1 MPPVPKTR
9 YAQSGELQIAY
20 QIVGDGPIDL
30 VLVPGFVSHM
40 EVIWED
46 PGAARFLEH
55 LAEFS
60 RLILF
65 DKRGQGLSD
74 RPGAPSTLE
83 QGMDDTIAVMDA
95 AGSERAAIFGVS
107 EGGPM
112 SMLCAATHPDRV
124 SALIEYGTF
133 ARMLDVDGYD
143 YGLPEEVIDGLF
155 EVIAEDWGGPVAIDL
170 WGPTRADDPQFRD
183 WWARF
188 LRLGTSPRGALG
200 LLSLYKQL
208 DVRAVLGSITVPTLV
223 LHREGDA
230 VVQVGAGRFLGEN
243 IPNARFV
250 ALEGADHIIWTVNW
264 QAVVEEIEEF
274 LTGHRHARDVDR
286 VLATVMFTDIV
297 GSTESAAR
305 LGDRR
310 WGDVVARHDELVRR
324 QLERYRG
331 RPVKTLGD
339 GFLATFDGPARAIRC
354 AHEISEGVRTLG
366 IEVRAGLHTGEC
378 ELVGDDVAG
387 MAVNI
392 GARVSSLA
400 GPGEVL
406 VSGMVKDLVYGSGI
420 EFADRGEHQLK
431 GVPGDWRL
439 YASSVPSP

>member
-1 MPPVPKTR
+1 VATVPKTR
-9 YAQSGELQIAY
+9 YARSGDVQIAY

-30 VLVPGFVSHM
+30 VLVPGFVWHV
-40 EVIWED
+40 ELIWED
-46 PGAARFLEH
+46 PAAARFLEH

-60 RLILF
+60 RLIIF
-65 DKRGQGLSD
+65 DKRGMGLSD
-74 RPGAPSTLE
+74 RPGEPSTLE

-95 AGSERAAIFGVS
+95 AGVERAALLGVS

-133 ARMLDVDGYD
+133 ARMLEVDGYD
-143 YGLPEEVIDGLF
+143 HGLPEEVIDGFF
-155 EVIAEDWGGPVAIDL
+155 EVIAEDWGGPVGIDL
-170 WGPTRADDPQFRD
+170 WAPTMAEDQRFKD

-188 LRLGTSPRGALG
+188 LRLGTSPSGALD
-200 LLSLYKQL
+200 LLSLYKGL
-208 DVRAVLGSITVPTLV
+208 DVRGVLDSISVPTLV
-223 LHREGDA
+223 LHRGGDLL
-230 VVQVGAGRFLGEN
+230 VQAGAGRYLGES
-243 IPNARFV
+243 IPGARFV
-250 ALEGADHIIWTVNW
+250 ELPGRDHLAWTDDW
-264 QAVVEEIEEF
+264 QSVIEEIEVF
-274 LTGHRHARDVDR
+274 LTGRRPARDVER

-305 LGDRR
+305 VGDRR
-310 WGDVVARHDELVRR
+310 WGDLIARHDELVRGR
-324 QLERYRG
+324 LDRYRG

-354 AHEISEGVRTLG
+354 AHEITQAVRELG
-366 IEVRAGLHTGEC
+366 IEIRAGLHTGEC

-387 MAVNI
+387 MAINI
-392 GARVSSLA
+392 GARVSALA

-406 VSGMVKDLVYGSGI
+406 VSGTVKDLVYGSGI
-420 EFADRGEHQLK
+420 EFADRGAHELK

-439 YASSVPSP
+439 YAVERA

>member
-1 MPPVPKTR
+1 VATVPKTR
-9 YAQSGELQIAY
+9 YARSGDVQIAY

-30 VLVPGFVSHM
+30 VLVPGFVWHV
-40 EVIWED
+40 ELIWED
-46 PGAARFLEH
+46 PAAARFLEH

-60 RLILF
+60 RLIIF
-65 DKRGQGLSD
+65 DKRGMGLSD
-74 RPGAPSTLE
+74 RPGEPSTLE

-95 AGSERAAIFGVS
+95 AGVERAALLGVS

-133 ARMLDVDGYD
+133 ARMLEVDGYD
-143 YGLPEEVIDGLF
+143 HGLPEEVIDGFF
-155 EVIAEDWGGPVAIDL
+155 EVIAEDWGGPVGIDL
-170 WGPTRADDPQFRD
+170 WAPTMAEDQRFKD

-188 LRLGTSPRGALG
+188 LRLGTSPSGALD
-200 LLSLYKQL
+200 LLSLYKGL
-208 DVRAVLGSITVPTLV
+208 DVRGVLDSISVPTLV
-223 LHREGDA
+223 LHRGGDLL
-230 VVQVGAGRFLGEN
+230 VQAGAGRYLGEN
-243 IPNARFV
+243 IPGARFV
-250 ALEGADHIIWTVNW
+250 ELPGRDHLAWTDDW
-264 QAVVEEIEEF
+264 QSVVEEIEVF
-274 LTGHRHARDVDR
+274 LTGRRPARDVER

-305 LGDRR
+305 VGDRR
-310 WGDVVARHDELVRR
+310 WGDLIARHDELVRGR
-324 QLERYRG
+324 LDRYRG

-354 AHEISEGVRTLG
+354 AHEITQAVRELG
-366 IEVRAGLHTGEC
+366 IEIRAGLHTGEC

-387 MAVNI
+387 MAINI
-392 GARVSSLA
+392 GARVSALA

-406 VSGMVKDLVYGSGI
+406 VSGTVKDLVYGSGI
-420 EFADRGEHQLK
+420 EFADRGAHELK

-439 YASSVPSP
+439 YAVERA

>member
-1 MPPVPKTR
+1 VATVPKTR
-9 YAQSGELQIAY
+9 YARSGDVQIAY
-20 QIVGDGPIDL
+20 QVVGDGPVDL
-30 VLVPGFVSHM
+30 VLVPGFVWHV

-46 PGAARFLEH
+46 PAAARFLEH

-60 RLILF
+60 RLIMF
-65 DKRGQGLSD
+65 DKRGMGMSD
-74 RPGAPSTLE
+74 RPGEPSTLE

-95 AGSERAAIFGVS
+95 AGSERAALLGVS

-133 ARMLDVDGYD
+133 ARMLEVDGYD
-143 YGLPEEVIDGLF
+143 YGVPEEVLEGLF
-155 EVIAEDWGGPVAIDL
+155 EVIREDWGGPVGVHL
-170 WGPTRADDPQFRD
+170 WAPTMVEDERFKDA
-183 WWARF
+183 WARL
-188 LRLGTSPRGALG
+188 LRLGTSPSGALD

-208 DVRAVLGSITVPTLV
+208 DVRPVLGSISVPTLV
-223 LHREGDA
+223 LHRAGDLL
-230 VVQVGAGRFLGEN
+230 VQVGAGRYLAES
-243 IPNARFV
+243 IPGARFV
-250 ALEGADHIIWTVNW
+250 ELPGQDHVVWTDDW
-264 QAVVEEIEEF
+264 QVVVEEIEEF
-274 LTGHRHARDVDR
+274 LTGRRPPRDIER

-310 WGDVVARHDELVRR
+310 WGDLVARHDELVRG
-324 QLERYRG
+324 QLDRYRG

-354 AHEISEGVRTLG
+354 AHEITAAVRELG
-366 IEVRAGLHTGEC
+366 IEIRAGLHTGEC

-387 MAVNI
+387 MAINI
-392 GARVSSLA
+392 GARVSALA

-406 VSGMVKDLVYGSGI
+406 VSGTVKDLVYGSGI
-420 EFADRGEHQLK
+420 EFADRGAHELK

-439 YASSVPSP
+439 YAVERA

>member
-1 MPPVPKTR
+1 
-9 YAQSGELQIAY
+9 
-20 QIVGDGPIDL
+20 
-30 VLVPGFVSHM
+30 
-40 EVIWED
+40 
-46 PGAARFLEH
+46 
-55 LAEFS
+55 
-60 RLILF
+60 
-65 DKRGQGLSD
+65 
-74 RPGAPSTLE
+74 
-83 QGMDDTIAVMDA
+83 
-95 AGSERAAIFGVS
+95 
-107 EGGPM
+107 
-112 SMLCAATHPDRV
+112 
-124 SALIEYGTF
+124 
-133 ARMLDVDGYD
+133 
-143 YGLPEEVIDGLF
+143 
-155 EVIAEDWGGPVAIDL
+155 
-170 WGPTRADDPQFRD
+170 
-183 WWARF
+183 
-188 LRLGTSPRGALG
+188 
-200 LLSLYKQL
+200 
-208 DVRAVLGSITVPTLV
+208 LV
-223 LHREGDA
+223 LHREDDA